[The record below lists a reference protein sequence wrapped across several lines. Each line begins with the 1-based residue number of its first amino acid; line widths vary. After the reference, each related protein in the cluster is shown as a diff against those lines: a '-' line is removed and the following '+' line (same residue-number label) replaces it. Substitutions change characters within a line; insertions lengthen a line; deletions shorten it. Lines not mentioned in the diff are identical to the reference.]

1 MRRRME
7 MRFVPHAER
16 VCYGLGLLHY
26 TYAPE
31 KRSLIIMDLE
41 RFFGGNPLGV
51 LVRLVVISVVVGII
65 MSALGLTPGELFRR
79 IDFLLQR
86 LYDMGFRWVESL
98 LGYFLIGAV
107 IVVPIW
113 LIARLFGSAAKK

>member
-1 MRRRME
+1 M
-7 MRFVPHAER
+7 
-16 VCYGLGLLHY
+16 CYGLALQNDTHLPG
-26 TYAPE
+26 
-31 KRSLIIMDLE
+31 KRSFIIMDLE
-41 RFFGGNPLGV
+41 RYFGGNPLGV
-51 LVRLVVISVVVGII
+51 LLRLVVISIVVGII

-86 LYDMGFRWVESL
+86 IYDMGFRWVESL

-113 LIARLFGSAAKK
+113 LIARLFGSGAKK

>member
-1 MRRRME
+1 
-7 MRFVPHAER
+7 
-16 VCYGLGLLHY
+16 
-26 TYAPE
+26 
-31 KRSLIIMDLE
+31 MDLE
-41 RFFGGNPLGV
+41 RFLGGNPLGIV
-51 LVRLVVISVVVGII
+51 IRLVLISIVVGIA

-86 LYDMGFRWVESL
+86 LYDMGFRWVEAL

-113 LIARLFGSAAKK
+113 LIARLLGGGAKK